1 MDRNTVL
8 RHSKSIRL
16 NKQVLPDF
24 TELIAEFCTIK
35 GHPEHTSIIIQLL
48 QQPVY
53 GSTII
58 DKTLE
63 YFEKEYHIIK
73 LEKFLDKDFKLK
85 QLINI
90 Y

>member
-24 TELIAEFCTIK
+24 TELIAEFCSIK
-35 GHPEHTSIIIQLL
+35 GHPEYTSIIIQLL

-53 GSTII
+53 GNTII